1 MTGALL
7 LASAAASAQTI
18 IGYSNVNA
26 NGEFER
32 KSGVRFGSTEKQGMA
47 FCLPASKAA
56 LLKGKKIT
64 SITTGFGSTQVKNG
78 TLFVTNKLGGTP
90 LHEQALTDPKT
101 KMTEFPL
108 TTPVEITGETLYV
121 GYTFEAGTSY
131 KAMVYDQTNDLPA
144 GYSWAYE
151 DGSWIDVSQAGVGA
165 PNLFVTL
172 DGTADF
178 TDLMMKPIKS
188 AGEYFKA
195 GSPATFTGQLYN
207 FGTTTI
213 QSVEITCQM
222 GSGETEVLTI
232 SDANLAPGATYDLV
246 LPEVSTDQSG
256 NLQMKVALASVNG
269 AADADVT
276 ENVAQKDVYL
286 YPADMERKILVEV
299 FTGQACGNCP
309 AGHQVMASVL
319 SGIESEFI
327 EVCHHAGYSPDYFT
341 MAEDMDY
348 TWFYGEST
356 YAPAAM
362 FNRMPYETGLTSP
375 VFISNITSNVKAAV
389 NATLPTEPYVGVK
402 LSNQFDATTRS
413 GKLTVDVHTYKL
425 PNAAQRVLNV
435 WIVQD
440 GLIGSQSGASTNYV
454 HNHVFRGAI
463 SGGSFGYRIDLK
475 EGEVFTHTFDYT
487 IPDSIASSYY
497 DVESL
502 PAAQR
507 PMVMHEAV
515 LENISLV
522 AFVGEYSQ
530 TDIMGHRVYNAATIP
545 VTLNYSGVEEA
556 PVATRRVALQ
566 PCGGGKVNVAGEHA
580 GIKVY
585 GMTGALVAEYPAG
598 VSTLSLPAG
607 LYVARLLQTDG
618 AVVVNKIV
626 VK

>member
-1 MTGALL
+1 MAGALL
-7 LASAAASAQTI
+7 LTSAAVSAQTV

-26 NGEFER
+26 NGKFER

-64 SITTGFGSTQVKNG
+64 SITTGFGSTQLENC
-78 TLFVTNKLGGTP
+78 TLFITNKLGATP
-90 LHEQALTDPKT
+90 LYEQALTEPKT
-101 KMTEFPL
+101 KMVEFPL
-108 TTPVEITGETLYV
+108 TTPVEITGETLYI

-131 KAMVYDQTNDLPA
+131 KAMIYDQTNNLPA

-151 DGSWIDVSQAGVGA
+151 DGNWIDVSQSGLGA
-165 PNLFVTL
+165 PNLFIKL

-195 GSPATFTGQLYN
+195 GTPATFTGQLYN

-213 QSVEITCQM
+213 QSFEITCQM
-222 GSGETEVLTI
+222 GSGEAEVLTVT
-232 SDANLAPGATYDLV
+232 DANLAPGATYDLV
-246 LPEVSTDQSG
+246 LPEVSTEQSG
-256 NLQMKVALASVNG
+256 NLQMKVSLVNVNG
-269 AADADVT
+269 AADADIT

-286 YPADMERKILVEV
+286 YPSDMERKILVEV

-309 AGHQVMASVL
+309 AGHQVMASAL
-319 SGIESEFI
+319 AGIEGEFI
-327 EVCHHAGYSPDYFT
+327 EVCHHSGYSPDYFT
-341 MAEDMDY
+341 MAEDMEY

-375 VFISNITSNVKAAV
+375 VFISNIASNVKAAV

-402 LSNQFDATTRS
+402 LSNQFDKETRS
-413 GKLTVDVHTYKL
+413 GKLTVDLHTYKL
-425 PNAAQRVLNV
+425 PNDAEHVLNV
-435 WIVQD
+435 WLVQD
-440 GLIGSQSGASTNYV
+440 GLVGSQTGASSNYV
-454 HNHVFRGAI
+454 HNHVFRGTI
-463 SGGSFGYRIDLK
+463 SGGAFGYRVNLK
-475 EGEVFTHTFDYT
+475 EGEVFTHSFDYT

-497 DVESL
+497 DVEKL

-522 AFVGEYSQ
+522 AFVGGYSQ
-530 TDIMGHRVYNAATIP
+530 TDIMGHRVYNAASIP
-545 VTLNYSGVEEA
+545 VTLNYTGVEEA

-566 PCGGGKVNVAGEHA
+566 PCGGGNVAVAGEHA

-585 GMTGALVAEYPAG
+585 SMTGAVVAEYAAG
-598 VSTLSLPAG
+598 VSAFSLPAG

-618 AVVVNKIV
+618 TVVANKLV